1 MDLDSFIG
9 KYRPEWQR
17 LETACAQG
25 PRGLAKS
32 GGEGIAEARRL
43 YLRASAHLAEA
54 RTTYGDPQ
62 LDAYLNLVVSRAHA
76 ALYGAEP
83 KSLRNLAATMGVRFR
98 SSVRRS
104 APFIF
109 IAAAF
114 LVTISLAMTLWVASS
129 RDAQAGLLPSFARE
143 AIRRA
148 GGHRADI
155 GVPPSALSTLILV
168 NNVQVAF
175 LAFATG
181 IGLGIG
187 TLYILVQNGT
197 LLGALAGGY
206 AAAGK
211 SWTFWSLVLPH
222 GLLEMTAVCIAA
234 GAGLRLGWSL
244 VDPGDRSRGVSL
256 AEAARDCVM
265 IVIGVIPAFG
275 VAALI
280 EGFVTGR
287 TGVPALEVAL
297 GVVVA
302 GGYIALLVGP
312 RRYRRPVAFARR

>member
-1 MDLDSFIG
+1 MDLDSFIA

-17 LETACAQG
+17 LETASARG
-25 PRGLAKS
+25 PRGLAKG

-43 YLRASAHLAEA
+43 YLRTSAHLAEA

-62 LDAYLNLVVSRAHA
+62 LDAYLNLVVAQAHG

-83 KSLRNLAATMGVRFR
+83 KSLKGLAAAMGGRYR
-98 SSVRRS
+98 DAVRRTGR
-104 APFIF
+104 FIF

-114 LVTISLAMTLWVASS
+114 LLIITVAMTLWVGSS
-129 RDAQAGLLPSFARE
+129 REAQAGLLPSFARE
-143 AIRRA
+143 AIERA
-148 GGHRADI
+148 GGHRPDI

-181 IGLGIG
+181 IGFGIG
-187 TLYILVQNGT
+187 TLYVLAQNAA
-197 LLGALAGGY
+197 LLGAIAGGY

-211 SWTFWSLVLPH
+211 AGIFWPLVLPH
-222 GLLEMTAVCIAA
+222 GLLEMTAVCIAS

-244 VDPGDRSRGVSL
+244 VDPGDRSRSASL
-256 AEAARDCVM
+256 AEAARDSVM
-265 IVIGVIPAFG
+265 VVVGVIPAFG

-287 TGVPALEVAL
+287 TGVPAAEIAL

-302 GGYIALLVGP
+302 AGYIALLAGRP
-312 RRYRRPVAFARR
+312 RHKRPVAFARK